1 MTILRTSYYSYLEM
15 EKSRHINAND
25 LLKVRL
31 DLEPRAHVLSKGLS
45 KQDTSYEG
53 NKQSDRRAMGKD
65 SQGLP

>member
-53 NKQSDRRAMGKD
+53 NKQ
-65 SQGLP
+65 